1 MERSNN
7 KLNTAAI
14 FIIYIYFFAGVLWHF
29 LDFSR
34 AIVLSLTPYTLFL
47 TSILVIYFGNKKI
60 ETTLISWLV
69 GTFIFTTLIE
79 ILAVKTG
86 SIFGNYS
93 YSSILGL
100 KYYGVP
106 LVIGINWTIVIYGLY
121 TISDKIIPHSI
132 YLKSLLAGVM
142 AVLFDLILE
151 PMAVRLNYWNWQ
163 GASIPIQNYL
173 SWFLISA
180 GVSFIG
186 AKVKIKTDNKLII
199 HYLFAQ
205 YLFFFLLLIF
215 I

>member
-7 KLNTAAI
+7 KINTSAI
-14 FIIYIYFFAGVLWHF
+14 LFIYIYFLAGVLWHF

-60 ETTLISWLV
+60 EIKLTSWLF
-69 GTFIFTTLIE
+69 GTFIFTMLIE
-79 ILAVKTG
+79 ILGVKSG
-86 SIFGNYS
+86 IIFGNYS
-93 YSSILGL
+93 YGSILGL

-106 LVIGINWTIVIYGLY
+106 IVIGLNWTIVIYGLY
-121 TISDKIIPHSI
+121 TISNKIISQNI
-132 YLKSLLAGVM
+132 FLKSFLVGVM

-151 PMAVRLNYWNWQ
+151 PVAVKLSYWNWQ
-163 GASIPIQNYL
+163 SASIPIQNYL

-180 GVSFIG
+180 CISFIG
-186 AKVKIKTDNKLII
+186 AKVKINIDNTLIK

-205 YLFFFLLLIF
+205 YLFFFFLLVF